1 MVFDDER
8 PSEVT
13 GPEATKERS
22 MTTTPADPHA
32 AYPGLPLPTAGPLAA
47 PAAAPP
53 KSPILALV
61 LSLFPGIGQIYN
73 GQPAKA
79 LAFFFG
85 WVGSIYL
92 TAEAN
97 PFFAFLIAFTYLY
110 NLVDAWRSA
119 SAINARYAGGYGVAE
134 EDAAE
139 SPAWGAVLMG
149 VGALLLLNNLGWLR
163 LAAMQRYWPLVLI
176 AAGGAFLYGS
186 VQRARRDGGSNGGTR

>member
-1 MVFDDER
+1 MLSDDDR
-8 PSEVT
+8 PAEIA
-13 GPEATKERS
+13 GLEATKERS
-22 MTTTPADPHA
+22 MTTTPAEPQA
-32 AYPGLPLPTAGPLAA
+32 GYPALPLPAAATA
-47 PAAAPP
+47 PAAP

-79 LAFFFG
+79 LAFFFA

-97 PFFAFLIAFTYLY
+97 PFFAFLIAFTYFY

-119 SAINARYAGGYGVAE
+119 SAINARHAGGLAVAE
-134 EDAAE
+134 EDATE

-163 LAAMQRYWPLVLI
+163 LASLQRYWPLVLI

-186 VQRARRDGGSNGGTR
+186 VQRAKRDGGGDGGLR

>member
-1 MVFDDER
+1 MLLEDDR
-8 PSEVT
+8 PAQIAGSD
-13 GPEATKERS
+13 ATKERS
-22 MTTTPADPHA
+22 MTTPADAHA
-32 AYPGLPLPTAGPLAA
+32 GYPALPLPAAATA
-47 PAAAPP
+47 PAAP

-97 PFFAFLIAFTYLY
+97 PFFAFLIAFTYFY
-110 NLVDAWRSA
+110 NLVDAWRTA
-119 SAINARYAGGYGVAE
+119 SAINARHAGGLGLAE
-134 EDAAE
+134 EDATE

-163 LAAMQRYWPLVLI
+163 LAALHRYWPLVLI

-186 VQRARRDGGSNGGTR
+186 VQRAKRDGGSDGGLR